1 MLRIAY
7 YSDASSL
14 SLRCS
19 HVGGNVTKLPRGCWV
34 ADAGRYSAF
43 LMPILFPGRRL
54 ELSPAP
60 AYSYLGRDDNR
71 SVIGQ
76 LHNNASQL
84 TAPHMDWTP
93 KRARLVRS
101 WLGPYMFGVRGALV
115 SDSLGRT
122 FRIDLKMLL
131 DRRLLLVV
139 LISVVC
145 GSFGALLSRAPEAI
159 WLGSPQRIV
168 DLNSFI
174 LGCILSGIFSS
185 HLTLIFNAKA
195 RLPDLSSREKLLVY
209 LQSDTTARV
218 HYRGLLSLEPLTDP
232 GVGHDRL
239 RKAFA
244 AIFRHRPPQRIAER
258 SLLLLAPTDIVLTSG
273 IVVPGGS
280 TTPYPHCASHYVRFR
295 DVPGVL
301 SGVFTK

>member
-1 MLRIAY
+1 MA
-7 YSDASSL
+7 
-14 SLRCS
+14 
-19 HVGGNVTKLPRGCWV
+19 
-34 ADAGRYSAF
+34 
-43 LMPILFPGRRL
+43 
-54 ELSPAP
+54 
-60 AYSYLGRDDNR
+60 
-71 SVIGQ
+71 
-76 LHNNASQL
+76 
-84 TAPHMDWTP
+84 P
-93 KRARLVRS
+93 KRARLVSS

-145 GSFGALLSRAPEAI
+145 GSFGAFLSRLPETVTF
-159 WLGSPQRIV
+159 QRIF

-244 AIFRHRPPQRIAER
+244 AIFRHRPPQRISER
-258 SLLLLAPTDIVLTSG
+258 SLLLLKSTDIVLTSG
-273 IVVPGGS
+273 IVVPCGS